1 MIKISIL
8 GLGLIGGSLA
18 KAFKNSNQQIEI
30 TGFDKDSV
38 AEHALELKIIDK
50 KINSISE
57 SINSDIIFLC
67 LPTDLSLEYFKNLA
81 PQLKEG
87 QIISDVCGIKG
98 IFENE
103 WRKLVANIPN
113 FVGKSSGFYI
123 GGHPMT
129 GKEKGGLE
137 NSDPL
142 LFENSL
148 YLISEKSKNLKVIN
162 QFTDI
167 IKFLGARIRFI
178 DPFLHDKIIA
188 YVSHLPQVLA
198 VSLVNSLS
206 EDEKINYTDFAAGGF
221 RDLTR
226 IASSDFEVW
235 KPVFHYNKKE
245 IISAIENLIIKLES
259 MKNFISEEEF
269 KALKDEFVS
278 SRKRRESIPSNV
290 KGFINPVHDLFI
302 YAEDKPGILFRLT
315 EILYKS
321 SINIK
326 DIELLKV
333 REGTG
338 GTFRLSFETND
349 SVDRAK
355 VLLLKAGFRLA

>member
-1 MIKISIL
+1 MIKISII

-18 KAFKNSNQQIEI
+18 KALKNSKQEIEI

-38 AEHALELKIIDK
+38 SNHALKLKIIDR
-50 KINSISE
+50 KINSINE
-57 SINSDIIFLC
+57 SLESDIIFLC
-67 LPTDLSLEYFKNLA
+67 LPTNLSLEYFKKLA
-81 PQLKEG
+81 PQLKQG
-87 QIISDVCGIKG
+87 TIISDVCGVKG
-98 IFENE
+98 VFEDE
-103 WRKLVANIPN
+103 WKKIMGTIPI
-113 FVGKSSGFYI
+113 FVGKSPGFYI

-148 YLISEKSKNLKVIN
+148 YLLSENSKNLPVIN

-167 IKFLGARIRFI
+167 IKLLGARIRFI
-178 DPFLHDKIIA
+178 DPYLHDKIIA

-198 VSLVNSLS
+198 VSLVNSLGG
-206 EDEKINYTDFAAGGF
+206 DEKINYPDFAAGGF

-235 KPVFHYNKKE
+235 EPVFHYNKKE
-245 IISAIENLIIKLES
+245 ITSAIENLITKLES
-259 MKNFISEEEF
+259 MKDFIV
-269 KALKDEFVS
+269 KGDMKTLKDEFTS
-278 SRKRRESIPSNV
+278 SKKKRERIPSNI
-290 KGFINPVHDLFI
+290 KGFINPVYDVFI
-302 YAEDKPGILFRLT
+302 YAEDKPGSLFRLT
-315 EILYKS
+315 EVLYKN

-338 GTFRLSFETND
+338 GTFRISFETSEAAEN
-349 SVDRAK
+349 AK
-355 VLLLKAGFRLA
+355 ILLVNAGFRLA

>member
-1 MIKISIL
+1 MIKISVL

-30 TGFDKDSV
+30 AGFDKDSV

-50 KINSISE
+50 KINSISD
-57 SINSDIIFLC
+57 SLNSDIIFLC
-67 LPTDLSLEYFKNLA
+67 LPTNLSLEYFKKLA

-98 IFENE
+98 ILEDE
-103 WRKLVANIPN
+103 WKKL
-113 FVGKSSGFYI
+113 KSPGFYI

-148 YLISEKSKNLKVIN
+148 YLLSEKSKDLTLIN
-162 QFTDI
+162 HFAYI

-178 DPFLHDKIIA
+178 DPYLHDKIIA

-206 EDEKINYTDFAAGGF
+206 EDEKINYLDFAAGGF

-235 KPVFHYNKKE
+235 EPVFHYNRNE
-245 IISAIENLIIKLES
+245 IISAIENLISKLES
-259 MKNFISEEEF
+259 MKNFIDEGEF
-269 KALKDEFVS
+269 KFLKDEFIS
-278 SRKRRESIPSNV
+278 SRKKRESIQSNV
-290 KGFINPVHDLFI
+290 KGFINPVHDVFI

-315 EILYKS
+315 EILYKN

-338 GTFRLSFETND
+338 GTFRLSFETNEAAE
-349 SVDRAK
+349 RAK
-355 VLLLKAGFRLA
+355 VLLLNGGFRLA